1 MKIKSIKIKQIE
13 LMQLLVISSF
23 RYTVSY
29 ETPCHYME
37 DWREPDKTQIK
48 MHPKFKSIKVMND
61 AAVI

>member
-1 MKIKSIKIKQIE
+1 MK
-13 LMQLLVISSF
+13 LLVISSF

-29 ETPCHYME
+29 ETQCHYME